1 MIQQTEQSHET
12 RLQGQKEIDE
22 IETLMNERQQA
33 YIQKLEKIQAQ
44 LDSTI
49 AQADM
54 KVYHM
59 EQVCNIEVMKCKV
72 VFYHL
77 VATSLLN
84 ITWQIYSR
92 CRL

>member
-1 MIQQTEQSHET
+1 LIQQTEQSHET

-22 IETLMNERQQA
+22 IKTLMNERQQA
-33 YIQKLEKIQAQ
+33 YIQQLEKIQTQ

-54 KVYHM
+54 KVYHV

-77 VATSLLN
+77 VAINFLK
-84 ITWQIYSR
+84 ITWLVYSR
-92 CRL
+92 CEL

>member
-33 YIQKLEKIQAQ
+33 CTQKLEKIQAQ

-54 KVYHM
+54 KV
-59 EQVCNIEVMKCKV
+59 MKCKV

-77 VATSLLN
+77 IAISLLN
-84 ITWQIYSR
+84 IT
-92 CRL
+92 

>member
-22 IETLMNERQQA
+22 IETLMNERQQT
-33 YIQKLEKIQAQ
+33 YIQKLEKMQAQ

-54 KVYHM
+54 KVYHV

-77 VATSLLN
+77 VAISFLK

-92 CRL
+92 CTL

>member
-1 MIQQTEQSHET
+1 LIQQTEQSHET

-22 IETLMNERQQA
+22 IKTLMNERQQA

-54 KVYHM
+54 KVYHV
-59 EQVCNIEVMKCKV
+59 EQVCNIEVLKCKV

-77 VATSLLN
+77 VAISFLK

-92 CRL
+92 CRM